1 MTPDEFRAET
11 GVSRETLDRLIR
23 YAEVLE
29 HWQTRINLIGRGTL
43 KDLWRRHML
52 DSGQLLPLIPPGA
65 RRLIDLGSGAGFPG
79 LVLAIL
85 GVPEVHLVEA
95 DARKCAF
102 LREAVRRVGAVNV
115 TIHNRRIEAMPA
127 ESFDV
132 VTARALAP
140 LPDLLTLAQRFA
152 GPGTVYLFPRG
163 RGVDEELIRSPETAT
178 MRLERIASRTEPGA
192 AILKLEPG
200 VT

>member
-1 MTPDEFRAET
+1 MTPEMFRAET
-11 GVSRETLDRLIR
+11 GVSRETLERLIR
-23 YAEVLE
+23 YAEALE
-29 HWQTRINLIGRGTL
+29 RWQARMNLVGRGTL
-43 KDLWRRHML
+43 GDLWRRHML
-52 DSGQLLPLIPPGA
+52 DSSQLLPLIPPAA

-102 LREAVRRVGAVNV
+102 LGEAARLAGAANV
-115 TIHNRRIEAMPA
+115 TVHNRRIEAMPA
-127 ESFDV
+127 EPFAV

-140 LPDLLTLAQRFA
+140 LPDLLKLARRFA
-152 GPGTVYLFPRG
+152 GPGTVYLFLRG
-163 RGVDEELIRSPETAT
+163 RGVDEELIRTPETAT
-178 MRLERIASRTEPGA
+178 MHLERITSRTDPGA

-200 VT
+200 VS

>member
-152 GPGTVYLFPRG
+152 GLGTVYLFPRG
-163 RGVDEELIRSPETAT
+163 RGVDEELLRSPETAT

-200 VT
+200 DT

>member
-1 MTPDEFRAET
+1 MTPEEFRAET

-23 YAEVLE
+23 YAEALKR
-29 HWQTRINLIGRGTL
+29 WQARINLVGQATL
-43 KDLWRRHML
+43 EDLWRRHML
-52 DSGQLLPLIPPGA
+52 DSGQLLPLIPPTA

-85 GVPEVHLVEA
+85 GVPEAHLVEA

-127 ESFDV
+127 EPFDV

-140 LPDLLTLAQRFA
+140 LPELLKLAQRFA
-152 GPGTVYLFPRG
+152 GPRTIYLFPRG
-163 RGVDEELIRSPETAT
+163 RGVDEELIRTPETAT
-178 MRLERIASRTEPGA
+178 MRLERIASRTDPGA